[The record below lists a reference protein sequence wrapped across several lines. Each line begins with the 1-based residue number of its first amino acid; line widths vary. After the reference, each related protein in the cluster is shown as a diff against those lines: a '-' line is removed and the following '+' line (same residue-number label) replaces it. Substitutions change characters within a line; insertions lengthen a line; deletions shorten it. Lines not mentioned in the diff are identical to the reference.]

1 MDIFLKTHINQ
12 LICNHLIWN
21 LFVPIWLEIELS
33 SNVFS
38 YATFP
43 HIFFTWSSREISS
56 IISTVKSRT
65 SLLLESSSYS
75 KIVTKCSLLQD
86 LRWHPTSWENHS
98 EDFRH
103 LQQKWVARLYFYFLV
118 FYYIRGGFFYNFNFF
133 FRRRLPFKLKL

>member
-1 MDIFLKTHINQ
+1 M
-12 LICNHLIWN
+12 IWN
-21 LFVPIWLEIELS
+21 LFVPIWLETELS

-38 YATFP
+38 YATFS
-43 HIFFTWSSREISS
+43 HIFFTWNSKEVSFSIS
-56 IISTVKSRT
+56 IFKSRI
-65 SLLLESSSYS
+65 SLLFESSSYS

-133 FRRRLPFKLKL
+133 FSDDACHSNSSCSPKIWIV